1 MICRFPPATSL
12 FQIQAESVR
21 VPESLHLPLVRPPSV
36 SLCLYLSPS
45 LSAALSHS
53 PLHILLQ
60 LLAQRLRLRKSG
72 RGGCGSAREPV
83 ARHAGLAQRSCVQTG
98 ERKTRCK
105 GTGRA
110 REGTEGAGQ
119 GDDWGR
125 DREGRA
131 KNGTRGSP
139 ALHALLARGGRPPHL
154 VLQAPCVLLPD
165 LRAGRAD
172 GVCVC
177 VCVLSE

>member
-1 MICRFPPATSL
+1 ML
-12 FQIQAESVR
+12 QIQAESGR
-21 VPESLHLPLVRPPSV
+21 VPESLHIPLLRPPSV
-36 SLCLYLSPS
+36 CLFVSASLRLAPPRSRTHRSTYSCSFWLRD
-45 LSAALSHS
+45 SACAS
-53 PLHILLQ
+53 Q
-60 LLAQRLRLRKSG
+60 GGEAAAQRGNRWLG
-72 RGGCGSAREPV
+72 
-83 ARHAGLAQRSCVQTG
+83 
-98 ERKTRCK
+98 TRDWHSVCACKLEK
-105 GTGRA
+105 GTRDAKEPGEPEKEQRELGRA
-110 REGTEGAGQ
+110 I
-119 GDDWGR
+119 DWGR

-139 ALHALLARGGRPPHL
+139 ALPALLARGGRPPHL